1 MTYDEQTEIINAA
14 VNLHMAKPQFR
25 IDISNNGLK
34 KLKKWLKQNNIT
46 DYQIVELF
54 AYIAFDHHKDAV
66 IFRISHDNEL
76 LERRDAN

>member
-1 MTYDEQTEIINAA
+1 MTYEEQTALLKIA
-14 VNLHMAKPQFR
+14 VKRHFAKPQFR
-25 IDISNNGLK
+25 IDISNNGLIK
-34 KLKKWLKQNNIT
+34 IKKWLELNNIT

-66 IFRISHDNEL
+66 MFRLSHDNEL